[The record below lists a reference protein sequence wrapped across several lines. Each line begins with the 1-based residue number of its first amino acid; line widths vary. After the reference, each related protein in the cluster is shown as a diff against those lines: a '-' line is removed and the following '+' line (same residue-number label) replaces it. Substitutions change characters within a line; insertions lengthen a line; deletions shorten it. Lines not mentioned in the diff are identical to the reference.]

1 MGQIKIEE
9 SEINLTHN
17 RKGKVAILMHSG
29 DGDPVNELD
38 LAVHQ
43 YVGNELHMQFVDINM
58 DNPWVRVIISG
69 INEMEQENFDPT
81 KHGLKK

>member
-38 LAVHQ
+38 WAVNQ